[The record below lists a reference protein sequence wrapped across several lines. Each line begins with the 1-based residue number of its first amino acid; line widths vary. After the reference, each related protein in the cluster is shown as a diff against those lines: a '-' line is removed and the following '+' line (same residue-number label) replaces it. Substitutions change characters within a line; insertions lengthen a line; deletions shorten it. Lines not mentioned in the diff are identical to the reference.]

1 MVGVFSKE
9 NYSNRCTVANYKILF
24 FCMLSMQLGTSLHAM
39 ISPRE
44 FTAIQPSL
52 DIAAVTA
59 VGLYSEREA
68 TRAAKIMP
76 ALGEMWQRLQNKLIQ
91 LNMALMS
98 KDLQYASVSSLQM
111 RYEFYELQLRI
122 WQGFFEQY
130 RKPKTLLGLL
140 QEACHELDA
149 LSSRLNS
156 WAMQQSVRFTCPSE
170 NLRDALAEW
179 QDSLASAFR
188 SHGLVKYDVL
198 VPYAASLKIQT
209 MYLEH
214 GLQEKALSSEMVDAA
229 IEALDVIKD
238 AYRQV
243 YATGT
248 LEDREYFFDMLA
260 IEPRQFYTTSPI
272 VINMLRRPVN
282 ESRTLLEPACNFL
295 LITNLAVCLG
305 LNEKELQDAAWQK
318 ALECWNSMNEA
329 ILLFSA
335 QRDEQLVLG
344 SQQYAKISQRI
355 GDSYRCCL
363 EELNKLRPTPHRI
376 EVIATTMCKHITE
389 KLIPVLTQVAQEEP
403 QLFVTT
409 NQLLVPFLQK
419 LLQEFTE
426 WSKTEY
432 VLPYKC
438 LAYYCKA
445 LKVQSLYIETSLK
458 NVEIP
463 AADIFSNQVALDKTI
478 NKLCRARLKLAK
490 LLTPA

>member
-1 MVGVFSKE
+1 M
-9 NYSNRCTVANYKILF
+9 TNYKILF

-52 DIAAVTA
+52 DIAAVTT

-91 LNMALMS
+91 CNMALMS
-98 KDLQYASVSSLQM
+98 KDLQYASASSLQM

-130 RKPKTLLGLL
+130 RKPNTLLRLL
-140 QEACHELDA
+140 QEAYHELDA

-156 WAMQQSVRFTCPSE
+156 WSMQQSVRFMCPSE
-170 NLRDALAEW
+170 KLRDALAEW

-214 GLQEKALSSEMVDAA
+214 GLQEKDLSPEMIDAA
-229 IEALDVIKD
+229 IEELDVIKD
-238 AYRQV
+238 AYQQV

-282 ESRTLLEPACNFL
+282 ESRILLEHACNFL
-295 LITNLAVCLG
+295 LITNLAACLG
-305 LNEKELQDAAWQK
+305 LNDKELHDAAWQK
-318 ALECWNSMNEA
+318 AQESWNSMNEA
-329 ILLFSA
+329 LVAFIA

-344 SQQYAKISQRI
+344 SQQYAKISKRI
-355 GDSYRCCL
+355 SDSYCSCVK
-363 EELNKLRPTPHRI
+363 ELSKHRPTPHRI
-376 EVIATTMCKHITE
+376 EVIATTMCKHVTE
-389 KLIPVLTQVAQEEP
+389 KLVPALAHVAQEEP
-403 QLFVTT
+403 QFFTTT
-409 NQLLVPFLQK
+409 NQLLVPKLQK
-419 LLQEFTE
+419 LSQEFIE
-426 WSKTEY
+426 WSKTQY
-432 VLPYKC
+432 ILPYKC
-438 LAYYCKA
+438 LAHYCDA
-445 LKVQSLYIETSLK
+445 LTVQSLYIGSSLK
-458 NVEIP
+458 NAEIP
-463 AADIFSNQVALDKTI
+463 AADILSSQVALDKTI